1 MEIEE
6 LYKEIILDHYQNPR
20 NYGDLDLS
28 STFYRGAYP
37 FCTAEGENSL
47 CGDSIYL
54 QFFIEDDRLIDIRF
68 RGEGCA
74 LSLASASMMT
84 EIVKGKTLEEI
95 ERLIDKVKSV
105 IEGKEE
111 SLDELEDFQA
121 LEGVRN
127 FPVRI
132 KCVLLAWT
140 VLEEGIK
147 DYKKKNQ
154 VGGKNGKDSK

>member
-20 NYGDLDLS
+20 NYGTLDLS

-54 QFFIEDDRLIDIRF
+54 QFFVEEDRIVDIKF

-84 EIVKGKTLEEI
+84 EMVKGKTLEEVTT
-95 ERLIDKVKSV
+95 LINRVKSI
-105 IEGKEE
+105 IEGKEK
-111 SLDELEDFQA
+111 SQDELGDFQA
-121 LEGVRN
+121 LEGVKN

-147 DYKKKNQ
+147 DYKTRIKKE
-154 VGGKNGKDSK
+154 G